1 MTSLFLGGSL
11 ATLLSGIGWRLAGW
25 TGVCITGVIFSATA
39 LSTVFCKN
47 QTLPKCT

>member
-39 LSTVFCKN
+39 PAQSPPPSAESLSA
-47 QTLPKCT
+47 